1 MGNIVT
7 LATSITANTDE
18 SCTLTVANLE
28 TLISNAGDTYFAD
41 SANWS
46 NVRIEYRSSTGRQR
60 EMVVMTPAS
69 PSGIFKVSEKAR
81 QEQWNIEK
89 IVISDF
95 DGDFYVVKKAD
106 MAPTDYDEPTI
117 SAVAPPPSG
126 NYPFVAD
133 LNDPGTFGVYQFA
146 TNGGG
151 FDFLPSGG
159 VISYSLSNETFGYT
173 FISNLSPAG
182 EITTPATIRVTIQT
196 ANFNP
201 SFGSFT
207 GRLRVFNQAETSNEF
222 ITQFINGSSG
232 TTVFDIPTGSL
243 TNVGKIIFDTQFGI
257 TLDFDITG
265 IQVELI

>member
-7 LATSITANTDE
+7 LATSIAANSDE

-28 TLISNAGDTYFAD
+28 TLISNAGDAYFAD

-89 IVISDF
+89 IVISDY

-117 SAVAPPPSG
+117 SAPVIVG
-126 NYPFVAD
+126 GYPFVAD

-146 TNGGG
+146 NSGGP
-151 FDFLPSGG
+151 DILPSGG
-159 VISYSLSNETFGYT
+159 ALSFSLSNQTFEYI

-201 SFGSFT
+201 SWGSFT
-207 GRLRVFNQAETSNEF
+207 GRVRVFNQAETANEF
-222 ITQFINGSSG
+222 TTQFINGS
-232 TTVFDIPTGSL
+232 
-243 TNVGKIIFDTQFGI
+243 
-257 TLDFDITG
+257 
-265 IQVELI
+265 